1 MTTGTELSTRT
12 HHRDR
17 HTRRRERTRRKL
29 LDAAKALF
37 ARQGVENTRIN
48 EITDEADVGFGS
60 FYNHFESKEAIVEA
74 VLGEEVAAHGTA
86 VELVT
91 ADLDDPAEI
100 VAVAHRYFVNLAR
113 IDPDWGWLLI
123 RLDLKVSLESLGP
136 FARRDLERGI
146 KAAGSA
152 FRTSG
157 SPCWRPVE
165 RSRGHARR
173 PRWARAQGRRPPPL
187 RGRAPHVGVVRR
199 GRSRGGAAADAPG
212 PAARS
217 LTSARPSLARTQA
230 PDRSADRYAFG
241 VVSSGSANA
250 PATARYT
257 LRLKM
262 RPTWLPLTSMQS
274 ACGTTSHASAPR
286 RHPWS
291 RRS

>member
-1 MTTGTELSTRT
+1 MTTGTEPSSADTP
-12 HHRDR
+12 HRDR

-91 ADLDDPAEI
+91 ADLDDPAEV

-146 KAAGSA
+146 RAGRFRVPNKRVALLATGGALLGVMRDVLDGHAPKDADRHHAEGVLRMLGLSAEDAAE
-152 FRTSG
+152 
-157 SPCWRPVE
+157 V
-165 RSRGHARR
+165 ARR
-173 PRWARAQGRRPPPL
+173 PMPQ
-187 RGRAPHVGVVRR
+187 V
-199 GRSRGGAAADAPG
+199 
-212 PAARS
+212 
-217 LTSARPSLARTQA
+217 
-230 PDRSADRYAFG
+230 
-241 VVSSGSANA
+241 
-250 PATARYT
+250 
-257 LRLKM
+257 
-262 RPTWLPLTSMQS
+262 
-274 ACGTTSHASAPR
+274 PR
-286 RHPWS
+286 QDP
-291 RRS
+291 